1 MVFLIISFGIYLFV
15 SAENDIYANQ
25 IEVSKASVSIEDGTP
40 NNNDNFDSDDTPGN
54 DSSINNKIVRSF
66 DSIKYNIT
74 YNLGYKSNS
83 TLGEKPSGIKRPVI
97 IDVLLPKKCYCTS
110 KGRKYI

>member
-1 MVFLIISFGIYLFV
+1 MFYYYHFGIYLFV

-25 IEVSKASVSIEDGTP
+25 VEVSKTSVSIEDGTQ
-40 NNNDNFDSDDTPGN
+40 NNDGNFDSDDTPGN

-74 YNLGYKSNS
+74 YNLGYK
-83 TLGEKPSGIKRPVI
+83 VI
-97 IDVLLPKKCYCTS
+97 QH
-110 KGRKYI
+110 